1 MKKDELIE
9 IASQLKL
16 PTGEKGIE
24 MGNMM
29 HETNI
34 TMTHNAIQNLN
45 IVNENKILELG
56 HGNARHLEYLLKKA
70 DNLKY
75 YGLEMSELMFQE
87 AQHINRNSIA
97 KQHAYFFLYDGNE
110 IPFQEFFFDTIFT
123 VNTIYFWKNPEKMLL
138 EIYRVLKVK
147 GIFCLT
153 FSQESF
159 MKQLPF
165 TKYEFELY
173 NTEKAKNLIERTL
186 FKIKYSETLKEKI
199 KSKTGELIDRIFTTI
214 VLEK

>member
-1 MKKDELIE
+1 MKKEELIE

-16 PTGEKGIE
+16 PKGEKGIE

-34 TMTHNAIQNLN
+34 NMTRNAIQNLN
-45 IVNENKILELG
+45 ITSGNNILELG
-56 HGNARHLEYLLKKA
+56 HGNAGHLESLLKKGT
-70 DNLKY
+70 NLNY
-75 YGLEMSELMFQE
+75 YGLEISELMFQE
-87 AQHINRNSIA
+87 AQQINKNFIA
-97 KQHAYFFLYDGNE
+97 KKHVHFSLYDGNE
-110 IPFQEFFFDTIFT
+110 IPFQENFFDKIFT
-123 VNTIYFWKNPEKMLL
+123 VNTIYFWQNPEKMLL
-138 EIYRVLKVK
+138 EIYRVLKTK

-153 FSQESF
+153 FAQESF

-173 NTEKAKNLIERTL
+173 TTEKVENLIEKTL

-199 KSKTGELIDRIFTTI
+199 KSKTGELVDRIFTTI
-214 VLEK
+214 ILEK

>member
-1 MKKDELIE
+1 MEKEELQA
-9 IASQLKL
+9 IASQLKH
-16 PTGEKGIE
+16 PSGEKGIE
-24 MGNMM
+24 MANMM

-34 TMTHNAIQNLN
+34 NMTRNAIQNLN
-45 IVNENKILELG
+45 ITEGNKVLELG
-56 HGNARHLEYLLKKA
+56 HGNAGHLEYLLKKA
-70 DNLKY
+70 TNLNY

-87 AQHINRNSIA
+87 AQQINKKFVA
-97 KQHAYFFLYDGNE
+97 KKQADFSLYNGNE
-110 IPFQEFFFDTIFT
+110 IPFQEYFFDKIFT
-123 VNTIYFWKNPEKMLL
+123 VNTIYFWQNPEKMLL
-138 EIYRVLKVK
+138 EVYRVLKTK

-153 FSQESF
+153 FAQESF

-173 NTEKAKNLIERTL
+173 TTEKAEELIEKTL

-199 KSKTGELIDRIFTTI
+199 KSKTGELVDRTFTTL